1 MMLLLRKRDVTAS
14 TAIDNDTTAENSE
27 TVAVAKI
34 KELLPQIRELK
45 NCRLNF
51 RLTRDGNIVLKVDDV
66 TYQTT
71 DD

>member
-1 MMLLLRKRDVTAS
+1 MMLLLRNRAITSTTAVN
-14 TAIDNDTTAENSE
+14 NDTTAENSE

-51 RLTRDGNIVLKVDDV
+51 RLKRDGNIVLKVDDV